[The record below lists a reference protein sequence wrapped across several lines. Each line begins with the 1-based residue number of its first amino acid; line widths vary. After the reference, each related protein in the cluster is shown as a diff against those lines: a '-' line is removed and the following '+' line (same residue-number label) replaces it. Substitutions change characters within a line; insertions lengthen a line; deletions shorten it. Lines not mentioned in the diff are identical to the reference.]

1 MKRAERLA
9 VIGSDQTF
17 VTRSR
22 PDAQLALPTV
32 RIIAHEKN
40 DHTHYRK
47 QNYRCKSCGRQ
58 FVRDSQRV
66 DGDTR
71 ALVKKQL
78 LERLSLRGICRVTG
92 LSLTWLLQFVAALY
106 ERLPDGLC
114 LAAASPQRPVHLLR
128 LEAEVD
134 ELWSCVRR
142 RADKQWLWLAFDK
155 ESRRVLA
162 FFVGDRS
169 RESARELWRRLPA
182 AYRERAT
189 FYSDDW
195 EAYKGVIPAARHVV
209 CGKESGRTS
218 GVERF
223 NCTLRQRVSRL
234 VRKPLSFSKKLAN
247 HIGAIKYFICHYN
260 REVIRLV

>member
-1 MKRAERLA
+1 MHSLHCPRCGLSHTK
-9 VIGSDQTF
+9 
-17 VTRSR
+17 
-22 PDAQLALPTV
+22 
-32 RIIAHEKN
+32 KN
-40 DHTHYRK
+40 SHTHYRK

-66 DGDTR
+66 GDDTR
-71 ALVKKQL
+71 ALVTSLL

-92 LSLTWLLQFVAALY
+92 LSLTWLLQFIDTLY
-106 ERLPDGLC
+106 ARLPDD
-114 LAAASPQRPVHLLR
+114 LAVALVSPQHPVHLLR

-134 ELWSCVRR
+134 ELWSFVRR

-155 ESRRVLA
+155 ESRQVLA

-169 RESARELWRRLPA
+169 RESARRLWQRIPA

-195 EAYKGVIPAARHVV
+195 EAYKGVIPPARHVA
-209 CGKESGRTS
+209 CRKESGLTS
-218 GVERF
+218 GIERF

-234 VRKPLSFSKKLAN
+234 VRKTLSFSKKLAN

>member
-1 MKRAERLA
+1 MNNLRCPRCGLSHTK
-9 VIGSDQTF
+9 
-17 VTRSR
+17 
-22 PDAQLALPTV
+22 
-32 RIIAHEKN
+32 KN
-40 DHTHYRK
+40 GHTHYRK
-47 QNYRCKSCGRQ
+47 QNYRCKGCGRQ

-66 DGDTR
+66 DEAAR
-71 ALVKKQL
+71 ALVKKLL
-78 LERLSLRGICRVTG
+78 LERLSLRGICRVAG
-92 LSLTWLLQFVAALY
+92 VSLTWLLHFIATLYEQLPDDLCVAANS
-106 ERLPDGLC
+106 PD
-114 LAAASPQRPVHLLR
+114 RRVRLLR

-134 ELWSCVRR
+134 ELWSFVGR

-155 ESRRVLA
+155 ESRQVLA

-169 RESARELWRRLPA
+169 RQSARKLWGRLPA

-195 EAYKGVIPAARHVV
+195 EAYKGVIPAERHIV
-209 CGKESGRTS
+209 CGKESGLTS

-234 VRKPLSFSKKLAN
+234 VRKALSFSKKLEN

-260 REVIRLV
+260 REVIRFT